1 MFVPY
6 QYLVYVVD
14 RSPLQ
19 VLLKLINRDLHLE
32 FMSVEKLCKVVPWEH
47 QLIEIIE
54 HLLILQPLYEGIK
67 KVLLLLIQLL

>member
-1 MFVPY
+1 M
-6 QYLVYVVD
+6 
-14 RSPLQ
+14 
-19 VLLKLINRDLHLE
+19 KLINRDLHLE

-54 HLLILQPLYEGIK
+54 HLLILQPLYEGIN